1 MNENER
7 IKFNPKGFY
16 FEEELVFE
24 FADIDDIEFEIKG
37 QKYILQDFLVD
48 LIIATLQN
56 LDVTKQNFT
65 RFKGIRNKKE
75 DE

>member
-7 IKFNPKGFY
+7 IKFKGFY

-37 QKYILQDFLVD
+37 QKYILQEFLID

-75 DE
+75 DK